1 MIYVFLLAIILYG
14 VYRYDFLNKGK
25 NKYALF
31 LYIFVL
37 LVCVSAFKY
46 RVGSDI
52 LAYMSEYDDYL
63 SLGSLSLDYVFDN
76 SNRQPGWLLL
86 MAGLKSISA
95 SFFVFQLIQAVF
107 INSIIARTIY
117 QNTKYVFTAIL
128 FYAIYLYTELNFEV
142 MRESF
147 AVGFFLLSLEAYRK
161 NSWLKY
167 YTLAI
172 LAFSFHL
179 SAVFLFV
186 LPLVKLLPV
195 GRNAVMIYLILLCL
209 LFFFFLPSLH
219 EALKD
224 IPLEGAL
231 GEKSTA
237 YLDNQN
243 YQVEWGVAF
252 LIKSFVILS
261 ISYWVAIIKGHD
273 SHNQKYLLQL
283 GIVYFLFEALNVGV
297 PFFYRF
303 NNYILLI
310 YLLLL
315 SKSIYTIIDN
325 RFLSRYRGFSL
336 ILLLCAF
343 IYLPL
348 NTYFVATDYRNVP
361 VYRKYYPYYTIF
373 SKEKDQLRERAF

>member
-14 VYRYDFLNKGK
+14 VYKYDFLNKEK

-37 LVCVSAFKY
+37 LICVSAFKY

-52 LAYMSEYDDYL
+52 LVYMSEYDDYL
-63 SLGSLSLDYVFDN
+63 SLANLCIDYVFDN

-107 INSIIARTIY
+107 INSIIARTIFL
-117 QNTKYVFTAIL
+117 NTKHVFTATL

-147 AVGFFLLSLEAYRK
+147 AVGFFLLSLEAYKK

-167 YTLAI
+167 YALAI
-172 LAFSFHL
+172 LALSFHL
-179 SAVFLFV
+179 SAIFLFI
-186 LPLVKLLPV
+186 LPVVKLLPITRSTVV
-195 GRNAVMIYLILLCL
+195 GYLVLLFM
-209 LFFFFLPSLH
+209 LFFFLLPSLH
-219 EALKD
+219 ESLKE
-224 IPLEGAL
+224 IPFEGAL
-231 GEKSTA
+231 GEKSTS
-237 YLDNQN
+237 YLNSQD
-243 YQVEWGVAF
+243 YQVEWGFSF

-261 ISYWVAIIKGHD
+261 ISYWVTIIKGLY
-273 SHNQKYLLQL
+273 SHNQKHLLQL
-283 GIVYFLFEALNVGV
+283 GMVYFLFEALNVGM

-315 SKSIYTIIDN
+315 SNSIYVIIDN
-325 RFLSRYRGFSL
+325 RFFSRYRGFSL
-336 ILLLCAF
+336 IVLLCAF

-348 NTYFVATDYRNVP
+348 NTYFVATDYHNVP

-373 SKEKDQLRERAF
+373 SKERDRLRERAF